1 MPQSLPTPTPALPE
15 HFDYPRAAR
24 EAKLTDTD
32 LCSLVRLFEIEYPSD
47 LMLRELHILRACNAI
62 IRGSTTIRQIL
73 SMPGTQAAA

>member
-1 MPQSLPTPTPALPE
+1 MTQPPLLPIPTPA

-24 EAKLTDTD
+24 EAKLTDAD
-32 LCSLVRLFEIEYPSD
+32 LRSLIRLFEIEYPTD

-73 SMPGTQAAA
+73 PAPGTQAAA